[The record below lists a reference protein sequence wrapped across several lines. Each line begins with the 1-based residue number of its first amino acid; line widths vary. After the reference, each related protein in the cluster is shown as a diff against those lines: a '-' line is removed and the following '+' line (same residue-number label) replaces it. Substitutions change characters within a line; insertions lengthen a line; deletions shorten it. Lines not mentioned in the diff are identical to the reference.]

1 MLVEL
6 SSLVGVKVDE
16 TARAMVSFVAVN
28 EPVTMYRVAR
38 GLNMHFSHV
47 YRKVNKLVAQRLLEP
62 ASAGRSTVY
71 YATVRGLLI
80 PLIYGTAP
88 KSLILAKIKRRLR
101 LETFSDEEVEAFL
114 KFYGRVAAGDAPLE
128 GLELVGAYLATRC
141 GNRLENCFSQMER
154 GDAVLASR
162 VAAYAV
168 ISLVRKIFDEA
179 LIVRDEEYTAV
190 LFREDGGYKL
200 FAAHC
205 KMCGRDKYCSL
216 DPCPTLMEK
225 ILGRIR
231 LRPRQA

>member
-101 LETFSDEEVEAFL
+101 LESFSDEEVEAFL
-114 KFYGRVAAGDAPLE
+114 KFYGRVAAGDAPSRGWSWWE
-128 GLELVGAYLATRC
+128 PTWPRGVGIGLRSVFPRWRGGTRC
-141 GNRLENCFSQMER
+141 WPAEWPPMRLYR
-154 GDAVLASR
+154 W
-162 VAAYAV
+162 
-168 ISLVRKIFDEA
+168 
-179 LIVRDEEYTAV
+179 
-190 LFREDGGYKL
+190 
-200 FAAHC
+200 
-205 KMCGRDKYCSL
+205 
-216 DPCPTLMEK
+216 
-225 ILGRIR
+225 
-231 LRPRQA
+231 

>member
-6 SSLVGVKVDE
+6 SSLVGVNVDE
-16 TARAMVSFVAVN
+16 TTKAMVSFVAVN

-71 YATVRGLLI
+71 YATTRGLLI

-88 KSLILAKIKRRLR
+88 KSLILAKIKRRLK
-101 LETFSDEEVEAFL
+101 LESFSDEEVEAFL
-114 KFYGRVAAGDAPLE
+114 RFYGRIATGDVPLE
-128 GLELVGAYLATRC
+128 GLELMGAYLATRC

-154 GDAVLASR
+154 GVAVLASR

-168 ISLVRKIFDEA
+168 ISLVRKIFDEV
-179 LIVRDEEYTAV
+179 LVVRDENYTAV
-190 LFREDGGYKL
+190 LFKKDGGYRF

-205 KMCGRDKYCSL
+205 KMCGQDRYCSL
-216 DPCPTLMEK
+216 DLCPKLMEK
-225 ILGRIR
+225 IFEKIK
-231 LRPRQA
+231 LRPQ